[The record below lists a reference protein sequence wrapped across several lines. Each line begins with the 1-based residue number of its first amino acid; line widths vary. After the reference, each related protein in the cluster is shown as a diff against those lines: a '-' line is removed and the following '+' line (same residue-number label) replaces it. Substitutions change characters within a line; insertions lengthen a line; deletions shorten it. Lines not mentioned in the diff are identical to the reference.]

1 MKTLL
6 ICIRLAALTVPPAMS
21 TSDELHQRQ
30 VQAYYLAHHGWV
42 RAWLNRKLGNAS
54 DAADLAHDVFLR
66 LLAKPRQFDSDS
78 HARAYLG
85 AMSRHV
91 CVDFWRR
98 QEVERAWLEVLA
110 SRPESLAPSEEHRAI
125 VLEALQQ
132 VHAML
137 ASLPDK
143 VAEAF
148 LLAQV
153 HGLGYRE
160 IGERL
165 GVSER
170 SVTKYMAR
178 SMYQCLLL
186 EIELDEALR

>member
-1 MKTLL
+1 
-6 ICIRLAALTVPPAMS
+6 MS
-21 TSDELHQRQ
+21 TLDEPHQRQ
-30 VQAYYLAHHGWV
+30 VQAYYLAHHGWIH
-42 RAWLNRKLGNAS
+42 AWLNRKLGNAS

-66 LLAKPRQFDSDS
+66 LLAKPREFTSDG
-78 HARAYLG
+78 HVRAYLSTV
-85 AMSRHV
+85 SRYV

-98 QEVERAWLEVLA
+98 QEVERAWLDVLA
-110 SRPESLAPSEEHRAI
+110 NRPETVAPSEEHRAM

-132 VHAML
+132 VHSML

-178 SMYQCLLL
+178 AMYQCLLL
-186 EIELDEALR
+186 EAELGEALR

>member
-1 MKTLL
+1 
-6 ICIRLAALTVPPAMS
+6 MS
-21 TSDELHQRQ
+21 ASDHSHQQ
-30 VQAYYLAHHGWV
+30 QIQGYYLAHHGWV

-54 DAADLAHDVFLR
+54 DAADLAHDVFVR
-66 LLAKPRQFDSDS
+66 LLSKPRAFESDG
-78 HARAYLG
+78 HARAYLS

-98 QEVERAWLEVLA
+98 RQVEHAWLDALA
-110 SRPESLAPSEEHRAI
+110 SRPEDFAPSEEHRAM

-137 ASLPDK
+137 RRLPEK

-148 LLAQV
+148 LLAQL

-160 IGERL
+160 IAERL
-165 GVSER
+165 QVSER
-170 SVTKYMAR
+170 TVTTYMAQA
-178 SMYQCLLL
+178 MFQCLLL
-186 EIELDEALR
+186 EAELDEALA

>member
-1 MKTLL
+1 MPTLDKTYQQQ
-6 ICIRLAALTVPPAMS
+6 VHS
-21 TSDELHQRQ
+21 YYSD
-30 VQAYYLAHHGWV
+30 HHGWV
-42 RAWLNRKLGNAS
+42 RAWLQRKLGNAS

-66 LLAKPRQFDSDS
+66 LLARPRQFESDS

-98 QEVERAWLEVLA
+98 RQVEQAWLEVLA
-110 SRPESLAPSEEHRAI
+110 SRPDAYAPSEEHRAL

-137 ASLPDK
+137 ASLPEK
-143 VAEAF
+143 VAQAF
-148 LLAQV
+148 LLAQFE
-153 HGLGYRE
+153 GLTYKA

-170 SVTKYMAR
+170 SVTSYMAQA
-178 SMYQCLLL
+178 MYRCLLL
-186 EIELDEALR
+186 EQELDEALD

>member
-1 MKTLL
+1 
-6 ICIRLAALTVPPAMS
+6 MS
-21 TSDELHQRQ
+21 SFDNLYRQQ
-30 VQAYYLAHHGWV
+30 VQRYYREHHGWI
-42 RAWLNRKLGNAS
+42 RAWLQRRLGHGN

-66 LLAKPRQFDSDS
+66 LLTTPRQFESDS
-78 HARAYLG
+78 HVRAYLG

-98 QEVERAWLEVLA
+98 RQVEQTWLDVLA
-110 SRPESLAPSEEHRAI
+110 SRPQACMPSEEHRAL

-137 ASLPDK
+137 ARLPEK

-148 LLAQV
+148 LLAQLE
-153 HGLGYRE
+153 GLTYQA

-170 SVTKYMAR
+170 TVTKYMAQA
-178 SMYQCLLL
+178 MYQCMLL
-186 EIELDEALR
+186 EAELDEALD

>member
-1 MKTLL
+1 
-6 ICIRLAALTVPPAMS
+6 MS
-21 TSDELHQRQ
+21 TLDKSYQRQ
-30 VQAYYLAHHGWV
+30 VQHYYVEHHGWI
-42 RAWLNRKLGNAS
+42 RAWLQRKLGNAS

-66 LLAKPRQFDSDS
+66 LLSRPRQFDSDT
-78 HARAYLG
+78 HARAYLS

-98 QEVERAWLEVLA
+98 QQVERAWAEVLA
-110 SRPESLAPSEEHRAI
+110 GQPEAVAPSEEHRAM

-137 ASLPDK
+137 ASLPPK

-148 LLAQV
+148 LLAQMQ
-153 HGLGYRE
+153 GLGYRA
-160 IGERL
+160 IAERL

-170 SVTKYMAR
+170 TVTSYMAQA
-178 SMYQCLLL
+178 MFKCLLL
-186 EIELDEALR
+186 EAELDEALRP

>member
-1 MKTLL
+1 
-6 ICIRLAALTVPPAMS
+6 MS
-21 TSDELHQRQ
+21 FFDEPHQRQ
-30 VQAYYLAHHGWV
+30 MHDYYLAHHGWV

-66 LLAKPRQFDSDS
+66 LLAKPRHFDSDG
-78 HARAYLG
+78 HVRAYLG

-98 QEVERAWLEVLA
+98 QEVERAWLEVLG
-110 SRPESLAPSEEHRAI
+110 SRPETFAPSEEHRAM

-137 ASLPDK
+137 ASLPDR

-148 LLAQV
+148 LLAQIQ
-153 HGLGYRE
+153 GFGYRE

-170 SVTKYMAR
+170 SVTNYMAR
-178 SMYQCLLL
+178 AMYQCLLL
-186 EIELDEALR
+186 EMELDESLRG